1 MNEHSN
7 NSDAKNFSFGNGGK
21 AFRIKVCGLT
31 EANQVRQLNELGIEF
46 AGFNFYRRSPR
57 YVYKN
62 MPSTVI
68 KKIRGKINKVGVFVD
83 EDVEEVLRTVD
94 ECGLYLV
101 QLHGSES
108 PRYCEKISN
117 YITVIKVFRLSDDDN
132 VEWKIKD
139 YYEVA
144 DMFMF
149 DTETTAF
156 GGSGK
161 KFNWKIL
168 KDLKINKPFL
178 LAGGISPD
186 DADELKKFAQH
197 PVAKDLFA
205 IDINSKFEVMPG
217 VKDVDMIKAFRK
229 RLSEPLLPD
238 LFVDSQ

>member
-1 MNEHSN
+1 M
-7 NSDAKNFSFGNGGK
+7 
-21 AFRIKVCGLT
+21 RIKVCGLT
-31 EANQVRQLNELGIEF
+31 DTSQVRQLNELGIEF

-62 MPSTVI
+62 MPSTAI
-68 KKIRGKINKVGVFVD
+68 KKIRGKINKVGIFVD

-94 ECGLYLV
+94 DCGLYLV
-101 QLHGSES
+101 QLHGNES

-149 DTETTAF
+149 DTDTTAF
-156 GGSGK
+156 GGSGR
-161 KFNWKIL
+161 KFNWQLL
-168 KDLKINKPFL
+168 KDVKINKPFF
-178 LAGGISPD
+178 LAGGIGVD
-186 DADELKKFAQH
+186 DADELKKFSQQ

-205 IDINSKFEVMPG
+205 IDINSKFEIMPG
-217 VKDVDMIKAFRK
+217 IKDIELIKAFRK
-229 RLSEPLLPD
+229 RLSEPLLPN
-238 LFVDSQ
+238 LFEEV